1 MATSTTN
8 ESGVDLTYDYL
19 IEVAA
24 ADFGNPDFA
33 TISADGTQLNL
44 YEIKSKPASIDT

>member
-1 MATSTTN
+1 MN

-19 IEVAA
+19 IEVAPG
-24 ADFGNPDFA
+24 DIGNPDFA
-33 TISADGTQLNL
+33 TISADGTQLKL